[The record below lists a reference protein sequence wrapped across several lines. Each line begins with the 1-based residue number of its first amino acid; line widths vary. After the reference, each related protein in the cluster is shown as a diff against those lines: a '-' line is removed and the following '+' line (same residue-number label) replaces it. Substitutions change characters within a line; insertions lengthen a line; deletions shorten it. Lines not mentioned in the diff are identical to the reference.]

1 MSQPPPL
8 TPASVV
14 RLRREGGVAHFPGL
28 ARPRCIRCA
37 RYSEAQRD
45 ELWRLLSSAEAGR
58 AAGREEVEG
67 ADRRRFCLSVEDASG
82 TTLWG
87 LTVAEETVPPALI
100 EWWRRADDE
109 AKNEG
114 DP

>member
-14 RLRREGGVAHFPGL
+14 WLRREGGVAHFPGL

-58 AAGREEVEG
+58 AAGREEAQG
-67 ADRRRFCLSVEDASG
+67 ADRRRFCLSVEDADGASLWSL
-82 TTLWG
+82 TL
-87 LTVAEETVPPALI
+87 AEEALPGGLL

>member
-14 RLRREGGVAHFPGL
+14 WLRREGAWRISPGWRAHAASAVL
-28 ARPRCIRCA
+28 RV
-37 RYSEAQRD
+37 SEAQRD
-45 ELWRLLSSAEAGR
+45 ELWRLLSCAEAG
-58 AAGREEVEG
+58 AGLEEGPG